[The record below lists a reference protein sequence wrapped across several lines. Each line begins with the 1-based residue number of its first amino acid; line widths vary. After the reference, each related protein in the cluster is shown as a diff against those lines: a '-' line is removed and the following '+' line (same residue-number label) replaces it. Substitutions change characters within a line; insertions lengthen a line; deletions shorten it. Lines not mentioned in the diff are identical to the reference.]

1 MSVRW
6 EALIPVIA
14 HDATALV
21 RKGLTNAQF
30 LQQIP
35 DVAGIPAVSRGL
47 SAIVESQLALNSFL
61 RRLAVLADSE
71 SIVRPDRAS
80 QDLQLATAVLGARL
94 ECQEAIREAG
104 AELSMGELPPCAVH
118 SGIQTVF
125 RELIDNSVRYRD
137 STRPLRIEIEAE
149 CADETVRMRV
159 RDNGTGISPRFADR
173 LFEPLRR
180 HDVRSGFGLG
190 LAISKSVVTA
200 LGGKIGVEPAD
211 SGSCIVFEVPCAC

>member
-1 MSVRW
+1 MSVLW
-6 EALIPVIA
+6 ESLIPVIA

-30 LQQIP
+30 LQQMP
-35 DVAGIPAVSRGL
+35 DIAGIPAVSRGL
-47 SAIVESQLALNSFL
+47 SAIVESQITLNNFL

-71 SIVRPDRAS
+71 TIARPGRTGD
-80 QDLQLATAVLGARL
+80 DMQLETAVLGAKM
-94 ECQEAIREAG
+94 ECQEAISEAK

-118 SGIQTVF
+118 SGIQMVL

-137 STRPLRIEIEAE
+137 SARPIRIEIEAK
-149 CADETVRMRV
+149 CAEETVRIRV
-159 RDNGTGISPRFADR
+159 RDNGGGISPRSAGL

-180 HDVRSGFGLG
+180 HEARSGFGLG

-200 LGGKIGVEPAD
+200 LGGSIQMEPTD
-211 SGSCIVFEVPCAC
+211 PGTCIVLEVPCAG